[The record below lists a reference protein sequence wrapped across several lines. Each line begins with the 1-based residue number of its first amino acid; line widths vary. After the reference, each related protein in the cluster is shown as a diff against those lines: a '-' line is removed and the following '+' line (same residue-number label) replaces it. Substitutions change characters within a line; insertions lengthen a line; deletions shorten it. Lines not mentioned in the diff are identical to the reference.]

1 MNFSNFISCKLIDA
15 CLLEQSMDIHSSAQI
30 LSINALKA
38 VCFLL
43 FMTVLQ
49 NYIVLSVND
58 HPIHVCEMFFSTSL
72 LAVVCNSTV
81 DHFTPKILYLYN
93 TKIDQVICLLRFN
106 EEIQG
111 VKLNQ
116 Q

>member
-1 MNFSNFISCKLIDA
+1 MHTRLFA
-15 CLLEQSMDIHSSAQI
+15 ASSVHIAEV
-30 LSINALKA
+30 L
-38 VCFLL
+38 FLP
-43 FMTVLQ
+43 VR
-49 NYIVLSVND
+49 YVVAD

-81 DHFTPKILYLYN
+81 ENFTPRVLYLYN

-106 EEIQG
+106 EDIQG
-111 VKLNQ
+111 IRLNQ